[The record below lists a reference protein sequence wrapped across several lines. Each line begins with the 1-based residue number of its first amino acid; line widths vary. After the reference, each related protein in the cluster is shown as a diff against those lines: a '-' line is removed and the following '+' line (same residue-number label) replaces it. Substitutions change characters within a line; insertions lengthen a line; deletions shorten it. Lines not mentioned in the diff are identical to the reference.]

1 MLFWSSEL
9 TSDNHK
15 GCSMHLCF
23 IESIVPNRLWCRLK
37 DHVHPAAGDGLWG
50 SQNEVPSF
58 LYAMPSSTGH
68 VFLEETCLVAKPALP
83 FATLKRR
90 LHRRMDAM
98 GLKVG
103 PLICSCTSLLNKDTT
118 PLSQ

>member
-1 MLFWSSEL
+1 MGLMWQA
-9 TSDNHK
+9 
-15 GCSMHLCF
+15 
-23 IESIVPNRLWCRLK
+23 RRLK
-37 DHVHPAAGDGLWG
+37 DHQHPVAGAGLWG

-58 LYAMPSSTGH
+58 LYAMPSKSGH

-98 GLKVG
+98 GLKVL
-103 PLICSCTSLLNKDTT
+103 PPKCSQKPQKNDPYSPHIPILKA
-118 PLSQ
+118 SGG